1 MTRALLLPVV
11 LLLLAAALAGLSVGD
26 RSSPLALQILEWE
39 TRLGLRLWW
48 APAAAGLGLL
58 GRALLGGRS
67 RPGGGAR
74 ATRPSPRPRPA
85 ASPPPEAASADELRT
100 AVQALRL
107 PAGARLLVEDR
118 GTAPLRLVLEQCT
131 EHRARRAVEQV
142 AALVSAGACPPRL
155 RIDIRDCPRPTTP
168 WHHIVA
174 AALATALPR
183 GDVKVTRQTDGV
195 DVVFLKPH
203 PSWRT
208 G

>member
-1 MTRALLLPVV
+1 MSRALLLPVV

-26 RSSPLALQILEWE
+26 RSSPLALQVLEWE
-39 TRLGLRLWW
+39 ARLGMRLWW
-48 APAAAGLGLL
+48 APAVAGLGLL
-58 GRALLGGRS
+58 ARGLLG
-67 RPGGGAR
+67 AR
-74 ATRPSPRPRPA
+74 TGPVRPA
-85 ASPPPEAASADELRT
+85 VRRAPPRAAPTPGASAGELRE
-100 AVQALRL
+100 AVQALTL
-107 PAGARLLVEDR
+107 PTGARLLVEDR

-142 AALVSAGACPPRL
+142 AALVAASACPPRL
-155 RIDIRDCPRPTTP
+155 RIDLRDCPRPTTP

-174 AALATALPR
+174 ASLATALPR